1 MQVSVEKLE
10 GLERRVNIQVPASRV
25 DDEVRSRLSQLARRV
40 KLDGFRPG
48 KVPLKVVQRM
58 YGPQVR
64 QEVLGEVLEQS
75 FREAVSQENLRP
87 AGGPKIE
94 PKSLEAGSDLE
105 YAAVFE
111 VFPEFEVKGIDAI
124 VLERPVAEV
133 AESDIDAM
141 VENLRKQRTDW
152 EVADRGATDGDR
164 VTLDFVGTLDGEA
177 FDGGKGENAT
187 VILGSGRMVADFEAG
202 LVGMTAGQTKTIDV
216 SFPEDYPAENL
227 AGKTAQ
233 FALSVHKVEVPRLP
247 EVDEA
252 FVQQFGISDGAID
265 SLRTALRENMERE
278 LGQTIKARMKEQV
291 MDQLLGANE
300 VSLPQSMVED
310 EIEQLAKQMRL
321 PEDKATPELK
331 AQLFAEQAKRRVALG
346 LIVSRLV
353 VQESLK
359 PEPARIQAQ
368 LDSMAANYE
377 DPSEVIRWYRQNPQA
392 MESVS
397 AAALEDQVVDW
408 VVEKAQVTDKPVSFD
423 DVMKGGRR

>member
-300 VSLPQSMVED
+300 VSLPQSMVDD